1 MGQDNSLRNS
11 RTTRGTPIV
20 WETKVTKNK
29 IIFACLVFVSPLLL
43 YTGINVY
50 GTYPAGV
57 RQSFT
62 GFLGRIFGVGPEE
75 RRTAVCSNSARLAFL
90 HDACRSL
97 NKDDKYKLTHMPDM
111 YTHILSDDK
120 NRMLFCDSP
129 KTGSSLFK
137 TLWLNYTRDVD
148 GGRDIHTKDFLLKHG
163 LRVLSAY
170 REKLEGPN
178 EYYRRVLGRGIEQ
191 HYGHVPANQSKG
203 HLVTFEQFVHFL
215 VKSDPVLYDHHWK
228 PVTYLCHPCEVPYD
242 YVVKLETSYVDY
254 PHIFS
259 KLKNITDSKRGFLE
273 SVASYK
279 ALTDFDRVK
288 RYYARVPATHMTI
301 IERTYRLDLNLFG
314 YKWNNT
320 SLSYGCQIK
329 TEGKECC

>member
-1 MGQDNSLRNS
+1 
-11 RTTRGTPIV
+11 
-20 WETKVTKNK
+20 
-29 IIFACLVFVSPLLL
+29 
-43 YTGINVY
+43 
-50 GTYPAGV
+50 
-57 RQSFT
+57 
-62 GFLGRIFGVGPEE
+62 
-75 RRTAVCSNSARLAFL
+75 
-90 HDACRSL
+90 
-97 NKDDKYKLTHMPDM
+97 MPDM

-148 GGRDIHTKDFLLKHG
+148 GGRNIHKNNFLLKHG
-163 LRVLSAY
+163 LRYLSTYSQSQIQTRLATYFKFLTARHPLVRVLSAY

-178 EYYRRVLGRGIEQ
+178 EYYPRVLGRGIEQ

-203 HLVTFEQFVHFL
+203 DLVTFELFVHFL
-215 VKSDPVLYDHHWK
+215 VKSNPVGYDHHWK
-228 PVTYLCHPCEVPYD
+228 PVTYLCHPCEIPYD

-259 KLKNITDSKRGFLE
+259 KLKNITDSKRGLLE

-288 RYYARVPATHMTI
+288 RYYTRVPAKHMAI
-301 IERTYRLDLNLFG
+301 IKRIYRLDLNLFG

-320 SLSYGCQIK
+320 SLSYDCQIK